1 MSFAEKLRKLRTEQG
16 LSQQRLATLAGVS
29 QSAIYYWEK
38 GDRNP
43 KLEQARRIADS
54 LEVGLWDLELDWA
67 AFSDEEWKDDFA
79 KKPDDLRKN
88 RNERFFLKNFWSL
101 NNEGQRK
108 VKEYT
113 KDLTKIPEYCRE
125 QEPDDSDTPE

>member
-1 MSFAEKLRKLRTEQG
+1 MDLCRDTVSSLIHRYLCNTV
-16 LSQQRLATLAGVS
+16 LATLAGVS
-29 QSAIYYWEK
+29 QSSIYYWEK

-54 LEVGLWDLELDWA
+54 LEVGLCDLELDWA

-88 RNERFFLKNFWSL
+88 RNERFFLKNYWSL
-101 NNEGQRK
+101 NNEGQK
-108 VKEYT
+108 K
-113 KDLTKIPEYCRE
+113 LKII
-125 QEPDDSDTPE
+125 QKT